1 MKTAI
6 PVKDKNYLQKETW
19 DNYIKKGIILDPNIR
34 PHILRSW
41 ERCKG
46 IDPDIN
52 PIKTDQVLNSFLLEE
67 KRQSYRD
74 LVSVSEPILDEL
86 CNLGGQFFVLLSAPD
101 GYTLYVKSNVDY
113 PFLPLGAKCSEEHIG
128 TNAIGIALVE
138 NDHIEVNGYEH
149 YSSHLHT
156 SSCFAIPIR
165 DLDNKIVGVVCISN
179 PFGQL
184 TPCDK
189 NLMKLGAQIIENKYN
204 LFREKNNRTYIDSI
218 LNLFMD
224 SVEQYALV
232 LDNNGIIVNANE
244 KFLNLMKA
252 DFKEDITGLPYHKI
266 IEDKNRCLTGLKNSN
281 MELELITK
289 NQKIKCQV
297 KKHSTKNNS
306 NTILFLEPIR
316 TNKIV
321 SISNTNLKSN
331 DNANSESNNTAN
343 FISNQ
348 IIGESKKWL
357 NVIERSLKAA
367 QVNSSIL
374 IEGESGTGKELI
386 SQVIHSAS
394 KRKGPFV
401 PINCGSIPEGLVES
415 ELFGYEEGAFTGAKR
430 GGMIGK
436 LQMADKGTLFL
447 DEIGEMPLEMQ
458 VNLLRFLQDKTIIRI
473 GSNKPRT
480 VNVRIIAATNRNLRQ
495 EVKKGR
501 FREDLFYRLN
511 VINIKLPPLR
521 ERKEDIPLLTHY
533 YVQKICQQMN
543 KPSLKISK
551 AVMKILTK
559 YDWPGNVRE
568 LINVIENAVVFT
580 EDNEITVD
588 VLPSYLG
595 ENINSTTSYHGNL
608 KQQEQAIILN
618 TLEKNDWNIS
628 KSAREL
634 GISRNTL
641 YKRIKDINR
650 IS

>member
-1 MKTAI
+1 MKAAI
-6 PVKDKNYLQKETW
+6 PIKDENYLQKEAW
-19 DNYIKKGIILDPNIR
+19 DNFIKNGIILDPNIR
-34 PHILRSW
+34 PHIIRSW

-46 IDPDIN
+46 IDPGIN
-52 PIKTDQVLNSFLLEE
+52 PLKTDQVLNNFLLEE
-67 KRQSYRD
+67 KRQNYRD

-101 GYTLYVKSNVDY
+101 GYTLYAKSNVDY
-113 PFLPLGAKCSEEHIG
+113 PFLPVGAKCSEEHIG

-138 NDHIEVNGYEH
+138 NDLIEVNGYEH

-156 SSCFAIPIR
+156 SSCFAIPIH
-165 DLDNKIVGVVCISN
+165 DLDGKIVGAVCISN

-184 TPCDK
+184 NPNDK
-189 NLMKLGAQIIENKYN
+189 NLVKLGAQVIENKYN
-204 LFREKNNRTYIDSI
+204 LFKEKNNRTCTDSI

-224 SVEQYALV
+224 SVEHYALV
-232 LDNNGIIVNANE
+232 LDSKGLIVNANE
-244 KFLNLMKA
+244 KFLKLLEA
-252 DFKEDITGLPYHKI
+252 DFKENITGLPYHRI
-266 IEDKNRCLTGLKNSN
+266 IEDKNRCLTQFNYSN

-297 KKHSTKNNS
+297 KKHNTRNNS
-306 NTILFLEPIR
+306 NTILFLEPMQ

-321 SISNTNLKSN
+321 SISNSNLKSN
-331 DNANSESNNTAN
+331 NHTNS
-343 FISNQ
+343 ISNQ
-348 IIGESKKWL
+348 IIGASKEWL
-357 NVIERSLKAA
+357 NIIERSLKAA

-401 PINCGSIPEGLVES
+401 PINCGSIPESLIES
-415 ELFGYEEGAFTGAKR
+415 ELFGYEEGAFTGARR
-430 GGMIGK
+430 GGMMGK
-436 LQMADKGTLFL
+436 LQMADEGTLFL

-480 VNVRIIAATNRNLRQ
+480 VNVRIIAATNRDLRQ
-495 EVKKGR
+495 EVEKGR

-521 ERKEDIPLLTHY
+521 ERKEDIPMLTYY

-543 KPSLKISK
+543 KPSLKVSK
-551 AVMKILTK
+551 AVMKTLTK

-580 EDNEITVD
+580 ESNEITAD
-588 VLPSYLG
+588 VLPSYLT
-595 ENINSTTSYHGNL
+595 ENTNSTTIYPGNL

-641 YKRIKDINR
+641 YKKIKE